1 MNIRSSFFFISI
13 LFFSSICSQKN
24 LYAEDLQGTLYE
36 FCEKKALKLFKQ
48 FINKGEGK
56 VGSENSWTTFCS
68 LVHKYKP
75 VFKKFFLT
83 YLSMVVVHSGFLV
96 GSHCN
101 KKFFANF
108 FNSDADEAVS
118 FFNKKSQ
125 FYDFYDADG
134 INDSG
139 KAWRAW
145 NLFRDCCLLVVDSVS
160 PFSDKQCQLMDGH
173 DWNLWAF
180 SPLEFLILLIFVYKA
195 VEFYCNNEA
204 LLTNQKKET

>member
-13 LFFSSICSQKN
+13 LFFSCIYSQKN
-24 LYAEDLQGTLYE
+24 LYAEDLRDTLYE
-36 FCEKKALKLFKQ
+36 FCEKKALKFFKQ
-48 FINKGEGK
+48 FINKGEEK
-56 VGSENSWTTFCS
+56 VRPESSWMAFCS

-96 GSHCN
+96 GSHYN

-118 FFNKKSQ
+118 FFNKESQ
-125 FYDFYDADG
+125 FYDFYNADG

-145 NLFRDCCLLVVDSVS
+145 NLFRDCFLLVVDSVP
-160 PFSDKQCQLMDGH
+160 PFFSEQSRWVDGH
-173 DWNLWAF
+173 DLNLRIP
-180 SPLEFLILLIFVYKA
+180 SLLEILLFIVAYKA

-204 LLTNQKKET
+204 LLMDQKKET